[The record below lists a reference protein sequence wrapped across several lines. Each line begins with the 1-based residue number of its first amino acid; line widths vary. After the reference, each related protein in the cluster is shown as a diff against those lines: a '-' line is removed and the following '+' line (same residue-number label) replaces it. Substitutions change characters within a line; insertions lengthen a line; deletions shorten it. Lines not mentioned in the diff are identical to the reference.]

1 MSAKKIAELEQ
12 KVDTLL
18 DSLAL
23 EDRARLQLWDRYCRL
38 EKNLKTVTDKSA
50 KRIAELEQKIDSLND
65 QLALEDQAQLRLWD
79 DFCRLEKNFKA
90 VTTYATRT
98 AAERDRLREEN
109 KKLRELLNQK

>member
-1 MSAKKIAELEQ
+1 MSAEKIAELEQ
-12 KVDTLL
+12 KVDSLL

-23 EDRARLQLWDRYCRL
+23 EDRAHLALWDRYCRL
-38 EKNLKTVTDKSA
+38 EKNL
-50 KRIAELEQKIDSLND
+50 
-65 QLALEDQAQLRLWD
+65 
-79 DFCRLEKNFKA
+79 KA